1 MMALVQS
8 IADIG
13 RIPDERVHQ
22 LMIEHGHIFVRVD
35 YLMGAGMMLTVF
47 QIGFAAGAMD
57 PWTLPACVVGFFM
70 APRMASKCY
79 IPPSFVYPDEGVFS
93 SSRRAS
99 DDDDAVD

>member
-22 LMIEHGHIFVRVD
+22 LMTEHGHIFVRID
-35 YLMGAGMMLTVF
+35 YLLGAGMMLTVL
-47 QIGFAAGAMD
+47 QIGLAAGAMD
-57 PWTLPACVVGFFM
+57 AWTLPVCAVGFLM

-79 IPPSFVYPDEGVFS
+79 VPPSFVYPDEEVFIQFVASGV
-93 SSRRAS
+93 
-99 DDDDAVD
+99 